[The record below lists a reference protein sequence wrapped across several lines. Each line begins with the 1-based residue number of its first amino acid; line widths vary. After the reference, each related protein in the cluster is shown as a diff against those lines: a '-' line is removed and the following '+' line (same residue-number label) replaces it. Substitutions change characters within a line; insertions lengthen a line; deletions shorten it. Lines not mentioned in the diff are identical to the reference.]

1 MVWPRVRPRPLPQ
14 FADPVALD
22 SREFQRLLFKFKTVL
37 SGSESNA
44 PSKMASLA
52 VQTGLEQ
59 PVAQKFSRYKAVRRQ
74 NSNNG
79 PVDAPLATLPL
90 PSSPPKSQTVA
101 RSMSRYHRKSPP
113 KPDALDPVP
122 QIPSPTNINP
132 SHAASLAALTGETCH
147 LIQSPPRKITAMA
160 PAVRSRPS
168 QEQLSR
174 GHPSQTTGSSSQRTN
189 KVIIPYGSPKQE
201 ATDILRSEQERM
213 QRLKAQQDALQR
225 IRREEAKQK
234 QLELLKMEEE
244 NQSKAAVQTQSGVQQ
259 NIHVPNRPK
268 RSLVIGRRVDRSLAP
283 ANSVSQPIAPQHKV
297 DTEPELPND
306 SIVRK
311 KLGSSRHKASES
323 SASSRKR
330 KILIGAPGLVDGEQ
344 LEPVRSFSFP
354 TAAQSTVV
362 QPATEPNK
370 PKAFDAPISAVN
382 AGDRRVLVRCN
393 VASIALPVTPTT
405 TAQDLLN
412 SASVVMSE
420 SIDPRTA
427 VLVESFTQLRLERPI
442 RRYEHI
448 RDVLN
453 SWDND
458 EQNVFLIMPHSDR
471 PEGLLEIKSV
481 PKCKPTGASF
491 VVHHSQKPGKWNKRH
506 VNLREDGQMTIS
518 KKEGDSDT
526 TNICHLSD
534 FDIYGPTHKQM
545 KRIKSPK
552 KICFAIKS
560 QQKSTMFLDSAAM
573 NFVHFVSTNDWELA
587 DKFYLAVQS
596 WRSWYLVSRLG
607 EGQRIHAKPV
617 NAIEA
622 MQRPGTAS
630 SAHSIPYQ
638 LGSFSPLLDFD
649 LGQLSVG
656 LNTDGTPKSQA
667 IHRRNMSS
675 RDRRAPP
682 SAFPNQRMEEA
693 SPGSVVTA
701 RGRPPSVKNRSGSM
715 GSNVERPT
723 NLLRSTS
730 LNRTGSAR
738 QKLKPLLDLTPQFKE
753 APQHI
758 RIGRGVKASNGQPL
772 VELATE
778 VEREPGSVVVPP
790 LHDWRRPDTRS
801 PAQANEDEAHAFTG
815 KGLLARNLSK
825 RAQGASRY
833 GHGAK
838 GSDGK
843 PLVDLNLSSKFA
855 DGSLLRQ
862 VEAWKGDDERGLV
875 VDREKRVERS
885 MKVGEGF

>member
-1 MVWPRVRPRPLPQ
+1 
-14 FADPVALD
+14 
-22 SREFQRLLFKFKTVL
+22 
-37 SGSESNA
+37 
-44 PSKMASLA
+44 MASLA
-52 VQTGLEQ
+52 VQTSLEQ

-79 PVDAPLATLPL
+79 PVDAALATLPL
-90 PSSPPKSQTVA
+90 PSSPPKSQTVT

-113 KPDALDPVP
+113 KPEALDPVP
-122 QIPSPTNINP
+122 QIPDPKNINP

-147 LIQSPPRKITAMA
+147 LIQSPPRKPTAMA
-160 PAVRSRPS
+160 PAVDSGPS
-168 QEQLSR
+168 EEQLSR

-189 KVIIPYGSPKQE
+189 RVIIPYGSQKQE

-213 QRLKAQQDALQR
+213 QRLKAQQDDLRR

-234 QLELLKMEEE
+234 QAELLKIEEQ
-244 NQSKAAVQTQSGVQQ
+244 NQSKAVVETQSGVQQ
-259 NIHVPNRPK
+259 NLPSRPK
-268 RSLVIGRRVDRSLAP
+268 RSLVIGRRADRSQTL
-283 ANSVSQPIAPQHKV
+283 ANSVSQPIVPQHIV
-297 DTEPELPND
+297 DKEPEPQND
-306 SIVRK
+306 SMIRK
-311 KLGSSRHKASES
+311 TLSSPRHKASES
-323 SASSRKR
+323 TTSSRKR
-330 KILIGAPGLVDGEQ
+330 KILIGAPDTVDGEQ
-344 LEPVRSFSFP
+344 SEPVRSSSLQKP
-354 TAAQSTVV
+354 AQSPMV
-362 QPATEPNK
+362 QPAPEPTK
-370 PKAFDAPISAVN
+370 QTAFDAPISAVN

-393 VASIALPVTPTT
+393 DASITLPVTPTT

-420 SIDPRTA
+420 SINPRTA
-427 VLVESFTQLRLERPI
+427 VLVESFTQLSLERPI

-458 EQNVFLIMPHSDR
+458 EQNVFFIMPHSDR
-471 PEGLLEIKSV
+471 PEGLLETKSV
-481 PKCKPTGASF
+481 PKCKPSATSF
-491 VVHHSQKPGKWNKRH
+491 VLHHSQKPGKWNKWF

-518 KKEGDSDT
+518 KKQADSVT

-587 DKFYLAVQS
+587 DRFYLAVQS
-596 WRSWYLVSRLG
+596 WRSWYLVSKLG
-607 EGQRIHAKPV
+607 EGQRIHTKPV

-630 SAHSIPYQ
+630 SAQSIPYQ

-649 LGQLSVG
+649 LGQLNAS
-656 LNTDGTPKSQA
+656 LNADDTPKTQA

-675 RDRRAPP
+675 RDRTVPP
-682 SAFPNQRMEEA
+682 SAFPNQRMEEVNA
-693 SPGSVVTA
+693 VSAVTA
-701 RGRPPSVKNRSGSM
+701 RGRAPSINKRTGSI
-715 GSNVERPT
+715 GSNAERPT

-730 LNRTGSAR
+730 LNRTGSMR
-738 QKLKPLLDLTPQFKE
+738 QKPKPLLDLTPHFKE

-758 RIGRGVKASNGQPL
+758 RIGRGVKAINGQPL

-778 VEREPGSVVVPP
+778 VEREPGTVVTPP
-790 LHDWRRPDTRS
+790 IHDWRRPDTRS
-801 PAQANEDEAHAFTG
+801 PAQVNEDEVHAFTG

-825 RAQGASRY
+825 RAQGASRS
-833 GHGAK
+833 GHGVR

-855 DGSLLRQ
+855 DGSLLRR

-885 MKVGEGF
+885 MKVGEGY